1 MEDGFDPETRQ
12 ILVDLSIAVLI
23 IAIIFM
29 PQYCFRSKYQDELDQ
44 MKADGVGCTEFTFS
58 KEEIDN
64 LKRLERKHQKEMKE
78 KVK

>member
-1 MEDGFDPETRQ
+1 
-12 ILVDLSIAVLI
+12 
-23 IAIIFM
+23 M